1 MLLGDNGFRRCG
13 PTVGLSGL
21 TGATDA
27 LLVVGVERHDQEAL
41 AELYRRHGGGL
52 FNLALR
58 VLSVRPLA
66 EEVVQDIFTRLWHSP
81 DRFDP
86 ARGSLRSFLLAQAHS
101 RAIDIVRS
109 ETARQRRES
118 RDADAVKAPYVLED
132 EAILADVGQQVRNVV
147 GTLSQPEREAITL
160 AYFGGHTYVEVAS
173 LLGVPEGTIK
183 YRIRTGLA
191 RLRAALV
198 AAGIDPLMA
207 NPAIA

>member
-1 MLLGDNGFRRCG
+1 MA
-13 PTVGLSGL
+13 LSGL
-21 TGATDA
+21 TSATDA

-41 AELYRRHGGGL
+41 AEIYRRHGGGL
-52 FNLALR
+52 FNVALR

-66 EEVVQDIFTRLWHSP
+66 EDVVQDIFTRFWHSP

-86 ARGSLRSFLLAQAHS
+86 ARGSLRSFLLAQAHG

-118 RDADAVKAPYVLED
+118 RDADAVKTPYVLED
-132 EAILADVGQQVRNVV
+132 EAIQADVGQEVRNVV
-147 GTLSQPEREAITL
+147 GTLSQPERDAITL

-183 YRIRTGLA
+183 SRIRTGLA
-191 RLRAALV
+191 RLRTALV
-198 AAGIDPLMA
+198 EAGIDPLMA